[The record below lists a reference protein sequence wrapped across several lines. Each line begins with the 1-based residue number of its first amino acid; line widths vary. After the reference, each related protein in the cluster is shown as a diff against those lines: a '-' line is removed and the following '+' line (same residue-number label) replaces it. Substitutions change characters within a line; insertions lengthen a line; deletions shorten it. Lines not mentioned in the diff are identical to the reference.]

1 MAEPLPPVGK
11 VCCVPFLN
19 VSTLD
24 VLPEPALDDVMEN
37 TMFLMIFPF
46 SAVPAP
52 EKSITP
58 TREPLADVFWY
69 APWHAPLE
77 EPLLQ
82 EKLPYSA

>member
-1 MAEPLPPVGK
+1 MSAFSSAVYNLHTISLRVFFLRHPVG
-11 VCCVPFLN
+11 FF
-19 VSTLD
+19 
-24 VLPEPALDDVMEN
+24 MEN

-82 EKLPYSA
+82 EELPYSA